1 MKKFNL
7 FNTKFNFKKIIA
19 ASFLL
24 ISLVPATVSAA
35 GKTPTN
41 AATKNIST
49 NVVAKAQVQTTANA
63 ALDKKSDSQIQVGSI
78 GNSNLF
84 VKKLNA
90 YRTANSLAQV
100 KEDKKLNELALLRAQ
115 EELEQYINTGDGDH
129 ESPGGYNK
137 NLGENLALSYY
148 TLGYK
153 NCDINEECLSRWI
166 KSPGHN
172 QNLLF
177 KSAKKCGFASV
188 RKVVNNQVYEA
199 SIYLFGI

>member
-19 ASFLL
+19 ASLL
-24 ISLVPATVSAA
+24 LVSLVPTTVLAA
-35 GKTPTN
+35 GKTSTN
-41 AATKNIST
+41 TATKNISAS
-49 NVVAKAQVQTTANA
+49 VLVKAQVQTTANA
-63 ALDKKSDSQIQVGSI
+63 TLVENSESKLKVGSI
-78 GNSNLF
+78 GNSSLF
-84 VKKLNA
+84 VKKLNN
-90 YRTANSLAQV
+90 YRTANSLAQI
-100 KEDKKLNELALLRAQ
+100 KEDKKLNELALLRAN

-148 TLGYK
+148 TLAYK
-153 NCDINEECLSRWI
+153 NSDINEECLSRWI

-188 RKVVNNQVYEA
+188 RKVVDNQVYEA

>member
-19 ASFLL
+19 ASLL
-24 ISLVPATVSAA
+24 LVSLVPTTVSAA
-35 GKTPTN
+35 GKTSTN
-41 AATKNIST
+41 TGTKNISA
-49 NVVAKAQVQTTANA
+49 NVLVKAQVQTTANA
-63 ALDKKSDSQIQVGSI
+63 SLVEKSESKLKVGSI
-78 GNSNLF
+78 GNSSLF
-84 VKKLNA
+84 VKKLNS
-90 YRTANSLAQV
+90 YRTANSLAQI
-100 KEDKKLNELALLRAQ
+100 KEDKKLNELALLRAN
-115 EELEQYINTGDGDH
+115 EELEKYINTGNGNLN
-129 ESPGGYNK
+129 SPGSYNK

-148 TLGYK
+148 SLGFQDK
-153 NCDINEECLSRWI
+153 DVNEDSLARWI

-188 RKVVNNQVYEA
+188 RKVVDNQVYEA

>member
-19 ASFLL
+19 ASLL
-24 ISLVPATVSAA
+24 LVSLVPTTVLAA
-35 GKTPTN
+35 GKTSTN
-41 AATKNIST
+41 TATKNIPA
-49 NVVAKAQVQTTANA
+49 NVLVKAQVQTTANA
-63 ALDKKSDSQIQVGSI
+63 SLVEKSESKLKVGSI
-78 GNSNLF
+78 GNSSLF
-84 VKKLNA
+84 VKKLNS
-90 YRTANSLAQV
+90 YRTANSLAQI
-100 KEDKKLNELALLRAQ
+100 KEDKKLNELALLRAN
-115 EELEQYINTGDGDH
+115 EELEKYINTGNGDH
-129 ESPGGYNK
+129 NSPGSYNK

-148 TLGYK
+148 SLGFQDK
-153 NCDINEECLSRWI
+153 DVNEDSLARWI

-188 RKVVNNQVYEA
+188 RKVVDNQVYEA

>member
-19 ASFLL
+19 ASLL
-24 ISLVPATVSAA
+24 LVSLVPNTVSAA

-41 AATKNIST
+41 AVTKNISN
-49 NVVAKAQVQTTANA
+49 NVLVSAQVQTTANA
-63 ALDKKSDSQIQVGSI
+63 SLDKKSEPKLKVGSI

-84 VKKLNA
+84 VKKLNS
-90 YRTANSLAQV
+90 YRTANSLSRI
-100 KEDKKLNELALLRAQ
+100 KEDKKLNELALLRAN

-129 ESPGGYNK
+129 NSPGSYNK

-148 TLGYK
+148 SLGFQDK
-153 NCDINEECLSRWI
+153 DVNEDSLARWI

-188 RKVVNNQVYEA
+188 RKVVDNQVYES

>member
-19 ASFLL
+19 ASLL
-24 ISLVPATVSAA
+24 LVSLVPTTVLAA
-35 GKTPTN
+35 GKTSTN
-41 AATKNIST
+41 TATKNISAS
-49 NVVAKAQVQTTANA
+49 VLVKAQAQTTANA
-63 ALDKKSDSQIQVGSI
+63 TLVENSESKLKVGSI
-78 GNSNLF
+78 GNSSLF
-84 VKKLNA
+84 VKKLNN
-90 YRTANSLAQV
+90 YRTANSLAQI
-100 KEDKKLNELALLRAQ
+100 KEDKKLNELALLRAN

-148 TLGYK
+148 TLAYK
-153 NCDINEECLSRWI
+153 NSDINEECLSRWI

-188 RKVVNNQVYEA
+188 RKVVDNQVYEA

>member
-7 FNTKFNFKKIIA
+7 FNTKFNFKKIVA
-19 ASFLL
+19 ASLL
-24 ISLVPATVSAA
+24 LVSLVPTTVSAT
-35 GKTPTN
+35 GKTSTN
-41 AATKNIST
+41 TAPKNISA
-49 NVVAKAQVQTTANA
+49 NVLVKAQVQTTANA
-63 ALDKKSDSQIQVGSI
+63 TLDKNSESKLKVGSI
-78 GNSNLF
+78 GNSSLF
-84 VKKLNA
+84 VKKLNN
-90 YRTANSLAQV
+90 YRTANSLAQI
-100 KEDKKLNELALLRAQ
+100 KEDKKLNELALLRAN

-148 TLGYK
+148 TLAYK
-153 NCDINEECLSRWI
+153 NSDINEECLSRWI

-188 RKVVNNQVYEA
+188 RKVVDNQVYEA

>member
-19 ASFLL
+19 ASLL
-24 ISLVPATVSAA
+24 LVSLVPSTVSAT
-35 GKTPTN
+35 GKTSTN
-41 AATKNIST
+41 TATKNISAS
-49 NVVAKAQVQTTANA
+49 VLVKAQVQTTANA
-63 ALDKKSDSQIQVGSI
+63 TLVENSESKLKVGSI
-78 GNSNLF
+78 GNSSLF
-84 VKKLNA
+84 VKKLNN
-90 YRTANSLAQV
+90 YRTANSLAQI
-100 KEDKKLNELALLRAQ
+100 KEDKKLNELALLRAN

-148 TLGYK
+148 TLAYK
-153 NCDINEECLSRWI
+153 NSDINEECLSRWI

-188 RKVVNNQVYEA
+188 RKVVDNQVYEA

>member
-7 FNTKFNFKKIIA
+7 FNTKFNLKKIIA
-19 ASFLL
+19 ASLL
-24 ISLVPATVSAA
+24 LVSLVPTTVLAA
-35 GKTPTN
+35 GKTSTN
-41 AATKNIST
+41 TATKNISAS
-49 NVVAKAQVQTTANA
+49 VLVKAQVQTTANA
-63 ALDKKSDSQIQVGSI
+63 TLVENSESKLQVGSI
-78 GNSNLF
+78 GNSSLF
-84 VKKLNA
+84 VKKLNN
-90 YRTANSLAQV
+90 YRTANSLAQI
-100 KEDKKLNELALLRAQ
+100 KEDKKLNELALLRAK

-148 TLGYK
+148 TLAYK
-153 NCDINEECLSRWI
+153 NSDINEECLSRWI

-188 RKVVNNQVYEA
+188 RKVVDNQVYEA